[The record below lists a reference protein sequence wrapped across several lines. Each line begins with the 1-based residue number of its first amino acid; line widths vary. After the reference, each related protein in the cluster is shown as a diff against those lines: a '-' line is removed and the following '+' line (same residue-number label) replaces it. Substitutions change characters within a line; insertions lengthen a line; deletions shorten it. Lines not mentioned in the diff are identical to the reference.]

1 MTTHT
6 ANHTL
11 RFEMS
16 LVPAAFVQRPLA
28 LHRATAPT
36 AAQPDWLERLA
47 TWAERQPRHH
57 HLGSWM
63 LQR

>member
-11 RFEMS
+11 RFETS
-16 LVPAAFVQRPLA
+16 LVRAAFVQRPLA
-28 LHRATAPT
+28 PQRAPAKT

-47 TWAERQPRHH
+47 AWAERQPMHH